1 MKRSFGQ
8 AVFWAGVYI
17 ALSVLPLAL
26 VLVGPLPVARGFWI
40 EFAVG
45 LGFVGLAMLGL
56 QFALTARFRPIA
68 APFGLD
74 TMLHFHRQAGIVAF
88 MFILAHP
95 LLLLVLHPVFLEF
108 LDPRSSI
115 ARALALW
122 VALGSLAL
130 LVMLT
135 LWRRPL
141 GVAYEWWRATHGIL
155 ALLVVFIGLV
165 HVLRVGHYISGPW
178 KQAVWVAMSGGAIL
192 LLLYSRL
199 VKPLLLARQPYR
211 VAEVRP
217 ERGDSWTVALEPD
230 EHDGLDFTAGQFAW
244 VTFGPSPFSLEQH
257 PFSFSSSARRSGRL
271 EFTIKELGDFT
282 ATIGKIPPGTRA
294 FVEGPYGAFTLSPDA
309 SAAVFVV
316 GGVGITPVMSILRTL
331 ADDGDRRP
339 LLLIYAHSRLD
350 AMTFRE
356 ELQELSTRLDLRI
369 VDVLEDPHAG
379 WDGESGFVEPRLLER
394 QLATF
399 QPLAPE
405 YFVCGPEP
413 MMDVVET
420 HLIGRGV
427 RLRKLNSERF
437 NIA

>member
-8 AVFWAGVYI
+8 AAFWAGLYI
-17 ALSVLPLAL
+17 TLSGLPLAL
-26 VLVGPLPVARGFWI
+26 VLIGPLPAARGFWI

-56 QFALTARFRPIA
+56 QFALTARFRQIA

-88 MFILAHP
+88 VFVLAHP
-95 LLLLVLHPVFLEF
+95 LLLLALHPAFIEF
-108 LDPRSSI
+108 LDPRSSV

-122 VALGSLAL
+122 VALASLVL
-130 LVMLT
+130 LIVLT

-141 GVAYEWWRATHGIL
+141 GIAYEWWRATHGML

-165 HVLRVGHYISGPW
+165 HVLRVGHYIAVPW
-178 KQAVWVAMSGGAIL
+178 MQGIWVAMSGGAIL

-199 VKPLLLARQPYR
+199 LKPLQLARQPYR

-230 EHDGLDFTAGQFAW
+230 GHDGFDFIAGQFAW

-257 PFSFSSSARRSGRL
+257 PFSFSSSARLPGRL

-282 ATIGKIPPGTRA
+282 AKIGRLPPGSRA
-294 FVEGPYGAFTLSPDA
+294 FVEGPYGAFAVSPEA

-316 GGVGITPVMSILRTL
+316 GGIGITPVMSILRTL
-331 ADDGDRRP
+331 ADDGDRRR
-339 LLLIYAHSRLD
+339 LLLIYAHSRLE
-350 AMTFRE
+350 AMTFHE

-369 VDVLEDPHAG
+369 VSVLEDPPAG
-379 WDGESGFVEPRLLER
+379 WDGEVGLVESTLLDR
-394 QLATF
+394 HLLPG
-399 QPLAPE
+399 QPVDTE
-405 YFVCGPEP
+405 YFVCGPER

-420 HLIGRGV
+420 HLLERGV